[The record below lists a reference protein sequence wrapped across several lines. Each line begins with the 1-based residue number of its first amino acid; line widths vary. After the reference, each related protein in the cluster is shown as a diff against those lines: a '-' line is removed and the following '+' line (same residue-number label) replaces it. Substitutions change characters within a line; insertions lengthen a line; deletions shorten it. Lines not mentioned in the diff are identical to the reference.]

1 MIPLLV
7 LAVALVDLPDN
18 AARVAACQKLIQT
31 DPKSAV
37 DQATAW
43 ADRDKNVPAR
53 QCLGLAFAAVERW
66 GPAEA
71 ALAQAAAQAE
81 ADHDARSFSLW
92 SQAGNAALAGDQ
104 PAKAREDLDH
114 VVSAAGVPPT
124 LAGEAWVDRAR
135 ADVALDALPQAR
147 TDMDKGLALVPQDP
161 FAWYLSA
168 SLARRQNDL
177 ARAQKDIAIALK
189 SASDDPAVELEAG
202 NIYAAAGNTDA
213 AHAAWTRAAQIAP
226 DTPEG
231 QAAKAALGAPP
242 KP

>member
-1 MIPLLV
+1 MIPLLF
-7 LAVALVDLPDN
+7 LAAALTDISGD
-18 AARVAACQKLIQT
+18 AARGAACQKLIQA
-31 DPKSAV
+31 DPKAAV

-43 ADRDKNVPAR
+43 VERDKSVPAR
-53 QCLGLAFAAVERW
+53 QCLGLAFVAVERW

-114 VVSAAGVPPT
+114 VVAAPSVPPT
-124 LAGEAWVDRAR
+124 LGGEAWVDRAR
-135 ADVALDALPQAR
+135 ADVALDDLARAR

-168 SLARRQNDL
+168 SLARKQKDL
-177 ARAQKDIAIALK
+177 VRAQKDIATALK
-189 SASDDPAVELEAG
+189 AAPDDPAVQLEAG
-202 NIYAAAGNTDA
+202 NIYAAAGQPDA
-213 AHAAWTRAAQIAP
+213 AHAAWTRAAQLAP

-231 QAAKAALGAPP
+231 QAAKAALTAP
-242 KP
+242 KQ